1 MWEAGGGQRWP
12 NSQPIP
18 RRVRTCLHYKIG
30 KIKTLLW
37 ALREDVS
44 RKTGTELYGILL
56 CSFSTEETPS
66 LPEEVYPSSCLSI
79 PPSLPWFS
87 GKSRKLNYFLPT
99 SYPHIKIKKKKTALF
114 CFLNIHI
121 HIHAH
126 KLTVVLNWGKLEA
139 IFIKTQLRA
148 TRWCFNL
155 IFFFF

>member
-66 LPEEVYPSSCLSI
+66 LPEEIYPSSCFSI
-79 PPSLPWFS
+79 LLSLPWFS
-87 GKSRKLNYFLPT
+87 GKSRKLNYFLST
-99 SYPHIKIKKKKTALF
+99 SYPHIKIKKTTASF
-114 CFLNIHI
+114 SFLNIHV
-121 HIHAH
+121 HIHAQQINCGP
-126 KLTVVLNWGKLEA
+126 KLREIGGSFYQNTIESH
-139 IFIKTQLRA
+139 
-148 TRWCFNL
+148 
-155 IFFFF
+155 